1 MPARSRVASWLHAM
15 TGMTAPRRFAGLARA
30 VGPAALARL
39 TAAPPCAAVAD
50 ADPAKPTDAST
61 TAVRAIHERMRCSP
75 AICGRAALKVDL
87 IMVMY
92 LCRCRP
98 GRDRRLL
105 QTASAS
111 GWGQGTRRPRAHSR
125 EPFEELRRG
134 PAGCPHHRARQLPMA
149 CPPGSGAEI

>member
-1 MPARSRVASWLHAM
+1 MLPWTSHAAQFPGVAVVVAAEAIETAEPVMPARSRVASWLHAM

-30 VGPAALARL
+30 VARAALARL
-39 TAAPPCAAVAD
+39 AAALPCAAAAPLCAAVGGAR
-50 ADPAKPTDAST
+50 PAQPTDAST

-105 QTASAS
+105 QTVSGS
-111 GWGQGTRRPRAHSR
+111 GWGHGA
-125 EPFEELRRG
+125 
-134 PAGCPHHRARQLPMA
+134 
-149 CPPGSGAEI
+149 PGS